1 MKKLFCLLI
10 SISLLGNIY
19 PAQWRHGAGENT
31 ILGSES
37 ASDIDSASYD
47 DVIAPLDRGLSNLQ
61 EGCKISYLSASTITV
76 GAGEIML
83 SNAGG
88 TIRLIQQNT
97 SATTVS
103 WTMIE
108 AGGSESAST
117 TYYLYAYQATATDTD
132 FDVVIS
138 TSSTSP
144 TGITYYAKLG
154 SFYNDS
160 SSNIVKTSI
169 NNDND
174 DNFEE
179 AISDYIYDSG
189 WFSVSANGTY
199 TKTHSLGTIKVIS
212 ELWWSASSDGS
223 SAKKAEFNSGGANDG
238 YGAVLQALS
247 TTQITIKAGAAYPIG
262 YYNASGYLTGTAG
275 GYYRL
280 LILAL
285 E

>member
-160 SSNIVKTSI
+160 SSNIVNDDTI
-169 NNDND
+169 VNDND
-174 DNFEE
+174 YNTHRDFGSW
-179 AISDYIYDSG
+179 ISKSDSTSYLASTDG
-189 WFSVSANGTY
+189 FVMAYNITTY
-199 TKTHSLGTIKVIS
+199 TVKAYTDGSNPPTTLRAS
-212 ELWWSASSDGS
+212 ERDQGDDADDSDGS
-223 SAKKAEFNSGGANDG
+223 ITMPVKKGDYYKVTGADSI
-238 YGAVLQALS
+238 YW
-247 TTQITIKAGAAYPIG
+247 IP
-262 YYNASGYLTGTAG
+262 
-275 GYYRL
+275 
-280 LILAL
+280 L

>member
-138 TSSTSP
+138 TSSSAPAST
-144 TGITYYAKLG
+144 TYYARLG

-160 SSNIVKTSI
+160 SSNIDKTLI
-169 NNDND
+169 VNDNETAYPSMID
-174 DNFEE
+174 PFV
-179 AISDYIYDSG
+179 YDSG
-189 WFSVSANGTY
+189 WFAVGAGANY
-199 TKTHSLGTIKVIS
+199 TKTHNLGTTNV
-212 ELWWSASSDGS
+212 LAVLYGATS
-223 SAKKAEFNSGGANDG
+223 SAGANMGSIFAAEGNDG
-238 YGAVLQALS
+238 QDKWSNLYGM
-247 TTQITIKAGAAYPIG
+247 TTTSIGARTSGTDRG
-262 YYNASGYLTGTAG
+262 YIWNGTARVSFT
-275 GYYRL
+275 YLR
-280 LILAL
+280 IIMLAL